1 MRALAG
7 IILGAALLAPALAH
21 AQGSDTDRARA
32 LFDEAGALERQG
44 KWGAAQDRL
53 RQALKLKETP
63 QLYYALGWALEN
75 DDKLLEARAEY
86 EKAVSTAA
94 GKPNAEEAAKL
105 ARERLTDLEKMTPT
119 VRVHL
124 NGGAKSGVRV
134 LVDGREAKR
143 EDDIAT
149 IAVNPGSH
157 VLRVERSG
165 VDETLEQMVYVGRGT
180 QRDVDIEAPAAVA
193 ARDSSQDRHASL
205 VATTRPG
212 NDGAS
217 IVPWVVLGGSAALL
231 LGGTGLLVASSSD
244 AGDRDTYQRR
254 WCVATACNGTT
265 ATRPETQEAAA
276 DRRAAEDAADSGNTK
291 QVAGFVLGGVGILG
305 AAVGTYLLVTRHR
318 EAPATVSWTPG
329 GAMASFR
336 F

>member
-7 IILGAALLAPALAH
+7 IILGAALLAPAYAH
-21 AQGSDTDRARA
+21 AQGTDTERARA

-53 RQALKLKETP
+53 RQALKLKDTP

-105 ARERLTDLEKMTPT
+105 ARERLADLEKMTPT
-119 VRVHL
+119 VRVRVS
-124 NGGAKSGVRV
+124 GGAKATTRV

-143 EDDIAT
+143 EDDLAT
-149 IAVNPGSH
+149 IPVNPGSH
-157 VLRVERSG
+157 VIRVERAG

-180 QRDVDIEAPAAVA
+180 QRDVDIDAPAAVA
-193 ARDSSQDRHASL
+193 ARDSNQERHASL
-205 VATTRPG
+205 VSTTRSSG
-212 NDGAS
+212 DS
-217 IVPWVVLGGSAALL
+217 VVPWVVLGGSAALL
-231 LGGTGLLVASSSD
+231 LGGAGLLIASSSD
-244 AGDRDTYQRR
+244 ASDRDMYRDR
-254 WCVATACNGTT
+254 WCSETACTGGTT
-265 ATRPETQEAAA
+265 ATRPETAQATA

-291 QVAGFVLGGVGILG
+291 QIAGFVLGGVGILG

>member
-1 MRALAG
+1 M
-7 IILGAALLAPALAH
+7 ILGVALLMPAYAR
-21 AQGSDTDRARA
+21 AEGTDTERARA

-75 DDKLLEARAEY
+75 DDKLIEAKAEY
-86 EKAVSTAA
+86 EKTVSTAA

-105 ARERLTDLEKMTPT
+105 ARERLADLEKMTPT

-124 NGGAKSGVRV
+124 SGGARATARV

-143 EDDIAT
+143 EDDVAT
-149 IAVNPGSH
+149 IPVNPGSH
-157 VLRVERSG
+157 VIRVERAG

-180 QRDVDIEAPAAVA
+180 QRDVDIDAPAAVA
-193 ARDSSQDRHASL
+193 ARDSNQERHAAIVS
-205 VATTRPG
+205 TTRSNG
-212 NDGAS
+212 DS
-217 IVPWVVLGGSAALL
+217 VVPWVVLGGSAALL
-231 LGGTGLLVASSSD
+231 LGGAGLLIASSSD
-244 AGDRDTYQRR
+244 ASDRDMYQQR
-254 WCVATACNGTT
+254 WCNETACNGTT
-265 ATRPETQEAAA
+265 ATRPETAQATA

>member
-7 IILGAALLAPALAH
+7 ILLGVALLVPTYAH
-21 AQGSDTDRARA
+21 AQGTDVERARA

-105 ARERLTDLEKMTPT
+105 ARERLADLEKMTPT
-119 VRVHL
+119 VRVHVS
-124 NGGAKSGVRV
+124 GGAKATAKV

-143 EDDIAT
+143 EDDVAILP
-149 IAVNPGSH
+149 VNPGSH
-157 VLRVERSG
+157 VVRVERAG

-180 QRDVDIEAPAAVA
+180 QRDVDIDAPAAVA
-193 ARDSSQDRHASL
+193 GRDSNQERHASM
-205 VATTRPG
+205 VTTTRSAG
-212 NDGAS
+212 DGS
-217 IVPWVVLGGSAALL
+217 SVVPWVVLGGSAALL
-231 LGGTGLLVASSSD
+231 LGGAGLLIASSSD
-244 AGDRDTYQRR
+244 ASDRDMYQSR
-254 WCVATACNGTT
+254 WCNETACNGTT
-265 ATRPETQEAAA
+265 ATRPETAQATA